1 LFILISKLTDD
12 PRLAANDIHFGGEN
26 IPDSVAD
33 FRNKAERLRHLQDE
47 IVETSTAICANI
59 RTNAKTAR
67 E

>member
-12 PRLAANDIHFGGEN
+12 PHLAANDIHFGGQN

-33 FRNKAERLRHLQDE
+33 LWNKAERSGHLQDE
-47 IVETSTAICANI
+47 IVETSPANCANI
-59 RTNAKTAR
+59 ITNAKTAR